1 MSLFVLRFGTF
12 LFLESE
18 WPPLFFWLFISW
30 SFYFDL
36 FYCLAFFSTFLFT
49 TRFPSI
55 PERKTHFATS
65 FTLKLNKNKFYKKEL
80 YMRVNFVRRK
90 KYAAFLLLSN
100 FAVTRKNSK
109 LKIAGRGK
117 IYFLVFFCFCFVFY
131 LQLRK
136 ILLSSAL
143 LADYLLVYAPLFL
156 NL

>member
-1 MSLFVLRFGTF
+1 MAS
-12 LFLESE
+12 S
-18 WPPLFFWLFISW
+18 FFWLFISW

-36 FYCLAFFSTFLFT
+36 FYCLAFFSIFLFT

-65 FTLKLNKNKFYKKEL
+65 FSLKLNKNKFYKKEL

-100 FAVTRKNSK
+100 FAVTREKQVEDSRPGKNLLFSF
-109 LKIAGRGK
+109 
-117 IYFLVFFCFCFVFY
+117 FLFFFVFY
-131 LQLRK
+131 PKLRK

-143 LADYLLVYAPLFL
+143 LADYLHTHSLFF
-156 NL
+156 